1 MEQKSARNIINI
13 GISSIIFLFIVL
25 CLSVFALLSINS
37 ARQSYDTV
45 MRNADAVTAY
55 YAADSQAQQWL
66 HELRKEDARTG
77 DPLKKEFPVSD
88 SQTLSVEV
96 DPATLEV
103 LSYQVVNNEVLKIDD
118 SLPVWQGEME

>member
-66 HELRKEDARTG
+66 HELRKEGARTG

>member
-1 MEQKSARNIINI
+1 MEQKTARNIINI

-37 ARQSYDTV
+37 ARQSYRSV

-66 HELRKEDARTG
+66 HQIRQDGTDGAQT
-77 DPLKKEFPVSD
+77 LKKDFPISD
-88 SQTLSVEV
+88 SRTLSVEV
-96 DPATLEV
+96 DGTTLEV
-103 LSYQVVNNEVLKIDD
+103 LSYQVINNEVLAIDD

>member
-66 HELRKEDARTG
+66 HELRKEGARTG

-103 LSYQVVNNEVLKIDD
+103 LSYQVVNNEVLEIDD

>member
-66 HELRKEDARTG
+66 HELRKEGARTD

>member
-66 HELRKEDARTG
+66 HELRKEGARTG

-96 DPATLEV
+96 DPATMEI
-103 LSYQVVNNEVLKIDD
+103 LSYQVVNNEVLEIDD

>member
-66 HELRKEDARTG
+66 HELRKEGARTG

-103 LSYQVVNNEVLKIDD
+103 LSYQVVNNEVLVIDD